1 MSRPLLTALA
11 AAVALS
17 ACASDTAGVA
27 QGGASASSTLKAGLA
42 LVMPGSEAAQ
52 TAPQNPEALAQA
64 ALSSVKGPVM
74 LATFEASGA
83 TMVFGMVG
91 ENGAMRSY
99 NSPDQRGIVLRN
111 GMLAATRGFG
121 EDLMSADTEG
131 VAKLVTSRSAGTAER
146 VQRYL
151 DGDGTERPVPMR
163 CAVSIGQPVSQTLS
177 GIAYSGVQVAEHCEG
192 SGAVVD
198 NGYLVSTKGR
208 VLVSRQWAGPS
219 LGYVMFQSLRD

>member
-1 MSRPLLTALA
+1 MSRSLLAALA
-11 AAVALS
+11 AAVALG
-17 ACASDTAGVA
+17 ACSRDTAGVTS
-27 QGGASASSTLKAGLA
+27 GGASASGTLKAGLA
-42 LVMPGSEAAQ
+42 LVMPGSGSAP
-52 TAPQNPEALAQA
+52 TAPPSPEALAQA
-64 ALSSVKGPVM
+64 ALSSVKGPVV

-111 GMLAATRGFG
+111 GLLAATRGFG
-121 EDLMSADTEG
+121 EDLMSASTEG
-131 VAKLVTSRSAGTAER
+131 VAQLVTARRAGTAER

-163 CAVSIGQPVSQTLS
+163 CAVSVGQPVSQTLS

-198 NGYLVSTKGR
+198 NGYLVSAEGR

-219 LGYVMFQSLRD
+219 LGYMVFQSLRD